1 MEDNFDVSGFVKDI
15 IKVALKKDKQRIT
28 KKKWYNDNKEK
39 KRIANKN
46 YHDNNKEKLKEKQKQ
61 YRQTPNFRKSNRISN
76 WKIQGIITDDY
87 EALYNHYLKTA
98 YCDFCRVEMT
108 YDRYT
113 TATTKCVDHDHSI
126 TDAPNF
132 RNILCNFCNIK
143 RR

>member
-98 YCDFCRVEMT
+98 YCDICRVELT
-108 YDRYT
+108 YDRYP

-132 RNILCNFCNIK
+132 RNILCQSCNIK
-143 RR
+143 RK